1 MSAPL
6 PRVFEDVGGKVQ
18 PVSSGPGSSN
28 AVIGGEFKADD
39 LTRTTKEVV
48 SSSGYKG
55 VQLATLEV
63 VQRHGIL
70 CIAESISEKEDVVN
84 ESHFVPCRPRN

>member
-48 SSSGYKG
+48 SPCLLLK
-55 VQLATLEV
+55 VDFALQATEL
-63 VQRHGIL
+63 
-70 CIAESISEKEDVVN
+70 
-84 ESHFVPCRPRN
+84 

>member
-18 PVSSGPGSSN
+18 PVGSGPGSSN
-28 AVIGGEFKADD
+28 ANIGGEFKADD

-48 SSSGYKG
+48 RCESRNVSGGY
-55 VQLATLEV
+55 
-63 VQRHGIL
+63 
-70 CIAESISEKEDVVN
+70 
-84 ESHFVPCRPRN
+84 